1 MKKNKCGNEEEIKN
15 DDKENGYSN
24 KEARMI
30 IEKIKYKNIEK
41 RAKRTENRIYM

>member
-1 MKKNKCGNEEEIKN
+1 MMKNRYEKEKIKSGNEEEMKCN
-15 DDKENGYSN
+15 NR
-24 KEARMI
+24 EARMM

>member
-1 MKKNKCGNEEEIKN
+1 MKREKIKSGNEEEME
-15 DDKENGYSN
+15 DDN
-24 KEARMI
+24 KEARII

>member
-1 MKKNKCGNEEEIKN
+1 MIIKRT
-15 DDKENGYSN
+15 GI
-24 KEARMI
+24 A